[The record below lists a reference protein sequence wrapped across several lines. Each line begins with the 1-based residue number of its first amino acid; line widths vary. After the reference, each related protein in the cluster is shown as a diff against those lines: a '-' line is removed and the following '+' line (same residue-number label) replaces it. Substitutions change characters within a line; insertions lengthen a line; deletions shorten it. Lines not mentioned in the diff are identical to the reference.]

1 MHGVVRAGACAWS
14 VPAAPWARAG
24 PTSPSTRGPLG
35 GATSA
40 TASFPRRSPVDGA
53 PRIVP
58 VNYAV
63 VNDAVYFRTAVGTI
77 LNNAVAQRV
86 AFEVDA
92 FDARSRSG
100 WSVCVVGAGRSVGEG
115 GPDVAI
121 DSWAP
126 RRRDQRYCIVPEEI
140 TGRRL
145 FGVPCGES
153 QSTPRVRLFV
163 DVLPVRTAEKTP

>member
-1 MHGVVRAGACAWS
+1 MHPMTKASQSPITRALAPEECWSLIGASGVGRVA
-14 VPAAPWARAG
+14 V
-24 PTSPSTRGPLG
+24 T
-35 GATSA
+35 
-40 TASFPRRSPVDGA
+40 VDGA

-100 WSVCVVGAGRSVGEG
+100 WSVCVVGGGRFVGSG
-115 GPDVAI
+115 SDVAI

-126 RRRDQRYCIVPEEI
+126 RRRDVRYCIVPDEI
-140 TGRRL
+140 SGRRL
-145 FGVPCGES
+145 FGAPRGES
-153 QSTPRVRLFV
+153 VPRPPLGLFV
-163 DVLPVRTAEKTP
+163 DVLPVRTPEKTP

>member
-1 MHGVVRAGACAWS
+1 MHPMTKASQSPITRALAPEECWSLIGASGVGRVA
-14 VPAAPWARAG
+14 V
-24 PTSPSTRGPLG
+24 T
-35 GATSA
+35 
-40 TASFPRRSPVDGA
+40 VDGA

-163 DVLPVRTAEKTP
+163 DVLPVGTAEKTP